1 MPARGTQSTGQF
13 DVATLGSGPDLH
25 GIMEARRRASNRSTE
40 LSATIACKPLQ
51 AVPRRDPQV
60 LDIPITAP
68 RRAASA
74 SDHHAILYKMYHQ
87 DMTSVTLS
95 DFRSRQADLIAAAQ
109 REPVEITSRGA
120 GRRAVVVSPEFY
132 DRALQALEDQ
142 ADIRAAAA
150 AREETERVSHEDLVA
165 ELGL

>member
-1 MPARGTQSTGQF
+1 
-13 DVATLGSGPDLH
+13 
-25 GIMEARRRASNRSTE
+25 
-40 LSATIACKPLQ
+40 
-51 AVPRRDPQV
+51 
-60 LDIPITAP
+60 
-68 RRAASA
+68 
-74 SDHHAILYKMYHQ
+74 MYHGS
-87 DMTSVTLS
+87 MTSVTLS
-95 DFRSRQADLIAAAQ
+95 DFRNRQADLIATAQ

-150 AREETERVSHEDLVA
+150 ARQETERVSHEDLAA